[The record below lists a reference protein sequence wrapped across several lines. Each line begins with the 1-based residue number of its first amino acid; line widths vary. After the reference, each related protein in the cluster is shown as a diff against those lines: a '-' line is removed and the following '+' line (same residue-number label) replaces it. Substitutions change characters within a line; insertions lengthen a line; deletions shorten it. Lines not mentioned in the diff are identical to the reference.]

1 MSKRRW
7 ILAALISAILIAIP
21 YALFSAILL
30 TSWIGLILILIIPL
44 LEGLLVWLLLNWR
57 AVYEL
62 WGTEKT
68 LVSSLLIA
76 LLLVL
81 ASTALGNIW
90 ITLMVTLPALFTA
103 LVWVVGNRIGLG
115 GLAAIGI
122 VLAVFLILYAIGL
135 TGNRVVFNTP
145 GLQVIHGLT
154 SGLGILL
161 ALVVAGVC
169 VYRALAEPPVGK
181 HHQAVYLTLAG
192 LLVLCV
198 GAAFLRNGLLTN
210 ATGRAMEDHFPVA
223 AFIGGI
229 MIGLVLVLSL
239 KGQARWGGV
248 AFLITTSIV
257 ITASF
262 LSGWLFDPRSIT
274 TARAMDIQQA
284 IEEYQRDTGEYP
296 PALKALF
303 PKYQLILLGPLTG
316 HGQAWCY
323 QAGSDYYRLGYI
335 FFEAYHQYDDG
346 TPSYESYFEIKVPA
360 SAGQPPES
368 GWICDSELERY
379 RLRGGL

>member
-21 YALFSAILL
+21 YAIFSSILL
-30 TSWIGLILILIIPL
+30 TSWAALILLLLPI

-57 AVYEL
+57 SVYEL
-62 WGTEKT
+62 WGAEKR
-68 LVSSLLIA
+68 LVSFLLIV

-90 ITLMVTLPALFTA
+90 ITLLVTLPALSTA
-103 LVWVVGNRIGLG
+103 LVWVACNRIGLG

-122 VLAVFLILYAIGL
+122 LLAVFLILDAIGL
-135 TGNRVVFNTP
+135 TGNHFIANNP
-145 GLQVIHGLT
+145 GLRVAYAIT
-154 SGLGILL
+154 SSLAVLL

-169 VYRALAEPPVGK
+169 VYRALVEPPVGK
-181 HHQAVYLTLAG
+181 RQQAGYLTLAG
-192 LLVLCV
+192 VLVLCV
-198 GAAFLRNGLLTN
+198 GAVALRSGLLTN
-210 ATGRAMEDHFPVA
+210 ATGKAMEDHFPLA
-223 AFIGGI
+223 AFMGGLT
-229 MIGLVLVLSL
+229 MGLVLILTL

-248 AFLITTSIV
+248 IFSIITSIV

-262 LSGWLFDPRSIT
+262 LSGGMFDPGSIT

-284 IEEYQRDTGEYP
+284 IEEYQQDTGEYP
-296 PALKALF
+296 PDLKALI
-303 PKYQLILLGPLTG
+303 PKYQLLLLGPLTG
-316 HGQAWCY
+316 YGQAWCY
-323 QAGSDYYRLGYI
+323 QSGSDYYRLGYI
-335 FFEAYHQYDDG
+335 FFERYHQYDDG
-346 TPSYESYFEIKVPA
+346 TPFYEPYFEVKVPA